1 MNVMKVKDLISFLE
15 NFDGDAEVEI
25 EIYDAVSGDNFD
37 STFDVGIREE
47 TSHPVLSISV
57 ER

>member
-1 MNVMKVKDLISFLE
+1 MKAKELISFLE

-25 EIYDAVSGDNFD
+25 EIYDAVSDDNFD
-37 STFDVGIREE
+37 STFDIGVQEE
-47 TSHPVLSISV
+47 SSHPVLSISV

>member
-1 MNVMKVKDLISFLE
+1 MKVKDLISFLE